1 MSKPRLGNEY
11 PVRRNTRCKLRRLL
25 VTERID
31 FSSSTLEMPYEN
43 KTNTANEEARTEA

>member
-1 MSKPRLGNEY
+1 
-11 PVRRNTRCKLRRLL
+11 LRRLL